1 MSLRV
6 LSPTVAR
13 FEDGRWRMY
22 FEARGPAHRPRVVC
36 SAISSDLLH
45 WQLEQGIRLEGGSN
59 NLIGPRYVPLPGGGG
74 RLYCI
79 APESRTEGREDT
91 APRTPT
97 VVSAVTSDGLQFA
110 FEPGDRLQALKEREE
125 SAGITAAEVLPPAR
139 EGEPWTMFYSAW
151 EDVPPG
157 AVVPRHPSQD
167 PNAEANG
174 LSANFAAASI
184 ASDMAGFRSRIFV
197 AHSSDG
203 LTWNRSGC
211 VIDGLG
217 YGREGLDAVH
227 AEDMSVVE
235 IGHGSYRMYYAAC
248 DASGNWRIASA
259 VSDGN

>member
-6 LSPTVAR
+6 LSPTVAPCD
-13 FEDGRWRMY
+13 DGRWRMY
-22 FEARGPAHRPRVVC
+22 FESRGPAHRPRVVC

-45 WQLEQGIRLEGGSN
+45 WELEEGIRLEGGGN

-79 APESRTEGREDT
+79 APSAQAEGPEDT
-91 APRTPT
+91 AQRTPT
-97 VVSAVTSDGLQFA
+97 VVSAITSDGLQFA
-110 FEPGDRLQALKEREE
+110 LEPGHRLQALKEREE
-125 SAGITAAEVLPPAR
+125 SAGITAAEVLPPSR

-157 AVVPRHPSQD
+157 VVVPPHPSQD

-211 VIDGLG
+211 VIEGLG
-217 YGREGLDAVH
+217 HGREGLDAVH

-235 IGHGSYRMYYAAC
+235 SGDGSYRMYYAAC

-259 VSDGN
+259 FSDGN